1 MEPFCSNSLLW
12 KLAFDSKF
20 VVRARDLQPQML
32 LLAAL
37 QVMDHPSEISIE
49 ALYSAYR
56 ESCIDHD
63 LPEISDT
70 AFRKQ
75 INKDKFEN
83 FARALF
89 ETIAKGCTEYSF
101 TEGMQLL
108 KLIQRKLPGI
118 TNLVVSD
125 GSEIRLSDQAAL
137 IKDGKQR
144 NDCKGV
150 VGTCQIKVHGSF
162 SLIHQSLEH
171 VSLTK
176 GTGAERAEVP
186 LCLLRNC
193 LWFAD
198 AGYIDFDILKT
209 ITEQHSFFLV
219 RGKQNMNPMVKSI
232 TMYKDGNPSKT
243 KYLAHPTSL
252 KELASSLDPK
262 STYDMEVI
270 LSNGLECRVIRS
282 YVPDINSSKRGA
294 QKKKNKPKPGFAYYY
309 TNLPQE
315 LFDVPQVLA
324 LYRLRWSIE
333 LCWRAHKSFSG
344 LKTSKVATLSTVR
357 GMFYLSLACQALK
370 TLLAQLVEPYLG
382 GKKLSLLKVSA
393 HSGRVLL
400 ETVEH
405 ILFDGHAS
413 IDWLKKLDKTAK
425 KLMWNMSRRIK
436 LIPSKTNRA
445 KGKGVFCVIKELQRK
460 TRVPLRALT

>member
-1 MEPFCSNSLLW
+1 M
-12 KLAFDSKF
+12 
-20 VVRARDLQPQML
+20 
-32 LLAAL
+32 
-37 QVMDHPSEISIE
+37 
-49 ALYSAYR
+49 
-56 ESCIDHD
+56 
-63 LPEISDT
+63 
-70 AFRKQ
+70 
-75 INKDKFEN
+75 
-83 FARALF
+83 
-89 ETIAKGCTEYSF
+89 
-101 TEGMQLL
+101 
-108 KLIQRKLPGI
+108 
-118 TNLVVSD
+118 
-125 GSEIRLSDQAAL
+125 
-137 IKDGKQR
+137 
-144 NDCKGV
+144 
-150 VGTCQIKVHGSF
+150 
-162 SLIHQSLEH
+162 
-171 VSLTK
+171 SLTK